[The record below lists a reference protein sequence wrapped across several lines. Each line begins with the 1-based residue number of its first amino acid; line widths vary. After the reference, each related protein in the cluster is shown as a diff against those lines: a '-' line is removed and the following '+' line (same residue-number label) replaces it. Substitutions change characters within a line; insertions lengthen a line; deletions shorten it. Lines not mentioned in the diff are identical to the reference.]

1 MMSDSE
7 NNDKP
12 DLNETILE
20 TASGPKKVSG
30 DVGSV
35 EQYSISDLIAADK
48 YLASK
53 EAAKGHGLGI
63 KLSKIEPDGTN

>member
-1 MMSDSE
+1 MPEENADFSE
-7 NNDKP
+7 LEK
-12 DLNETILE
+12 TILE

-30 DVGSV
+30 DAGSV
-35 EQYSISDLIAADK
+35 EQHSISDLIKADK